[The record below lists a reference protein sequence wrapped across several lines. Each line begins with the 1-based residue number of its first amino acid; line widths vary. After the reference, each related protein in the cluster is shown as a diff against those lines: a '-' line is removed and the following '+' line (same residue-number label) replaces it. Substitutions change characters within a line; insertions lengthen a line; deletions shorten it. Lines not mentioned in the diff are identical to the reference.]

1 MSKVKKIMVA
11 VDFSE
16 YSIAAAQYA
25 AELASDV
32 DATLLLTNVINQRDV
47 DLMEIAVKRV
57 AVFSVEQYLE
67 EQVEK
72 RNKQFVKLEKKLN
85 LDNLKV
91 QSNVRIGVPFRE
103 ILLEI
108 KVHKPDMLVVGRK
121 GNSNLAD
128 IVIGSCAHKLFRR
141 CPIPF
146 LTIQGDQTL

>member
-11 VDFSE
+11 IDFSE

-57 AVFSVEQYLE
+57 AIFSVEQYIE

-72 RNKQFVKLEKKLN
+72 RKKQFADLEKKLN
-85 LDNLKV
+85 LDGLKLET
-91 QSNVRIGVPFRE
+91 NVRIGIPFRE
-103 ILLEI
+103 ILSDI
-108 KVHKPDMLVVGRK
+108 KVHKPDMLVMGRK

-141 CPIPF
+141 CPIPL
-146 LTIQGDQTL
+146 LTIRGDQAP